1 MSSQVQAEI
10 YKTQQEI
17 NRLKQADEINQAQ
30 AAASWSMG
38 DYGQGNFVE
47 GLQNSPLSKQISE
60 LNDYMTSLVNIQ
72 NANYDENQK
81 LQALNQIK
89 QNYSYRKV
97 DYYDGGRVIRR
108 KKRSVKRKSRKIRH
122 TKKNEKIK
130 EKEHTE
136 KEIKVY
142 RCCC

>member
-10 YKTQQEI
+10 DKTQQEI

-30 AAASWSMG
+30 ANASWSMG

-81 LQALNQIK
+81 LQALNQMK

-108 KKRSVKRKSRKIRH
+108 KKRSVKRKSRKSRH
-122 TKKNEKIK
+122 TKKMRKSKKRNTRRKK
-130 EKEHTE
+130 
-136 KEIKVY
+136 
-142 RCCC
+142 